1 MCQRIIYTFL
11 IQLWIQ
17 AGLGHLRDQSSST
30 WSLISHGDFPISP
43 NSANSAHN
51 ELKSLCGL
59 LKAKS
64 SLFHTCSIHAT
75 RTLISHGQGS
85 CCITSIQYLIM
96 IYLSDRVR
104 LIRLSIHRYK
114 QSVRYLQ
121 TMLKRYMQHNY
132 FQKQLNILAPIYKQT
147 RYFLHF
153 FVQETLYNKV
163 LR

>member
-17 AGLGHLRDQSSST
+17 AEPGNMRDQSSSA
-30 WSLISHGDFPISP
+30 WSLIFHGDFPISP
-43 NSANSAHN
+43 NSAHSAHN

-75 RTLISHGQGS
+75 RKLISHGQGS
-85 CCITSIQYLIM
+85 CSIISIQYVIM

-104 LIRLSIHRYK
+104 LIRLSIHSYK
-114 QSVRYLQ
+114 QGVRYLQ
-121 TMLKRYMQHNY
+121 TMLKSYVQHNY
-132 FQKQLNILAPIYKQT
+132 FQKQLNILVPIYKQI
-147 RYFLHF
+147 R
-153 FVQETLYNKV
+153 
-163 LR
+163 